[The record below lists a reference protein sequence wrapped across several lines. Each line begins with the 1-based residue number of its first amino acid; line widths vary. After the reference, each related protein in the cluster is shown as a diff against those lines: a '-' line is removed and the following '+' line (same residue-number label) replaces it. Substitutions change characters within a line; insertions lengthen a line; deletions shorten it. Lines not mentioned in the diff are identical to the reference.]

1 MGETRDLV
9 GEVMSAPVFTV
20 VPEEPVR
27 AAVRAMGDHRIGG
40 VVVAREGEL
49 LGIFTERDLLNRIL
63 DDAGLLDRP
72 VGEVMTTPL
81 VTVTTDTPIDEAFEA
96 MTERSIRRLP
106 VVSDEGKLVGIV
118 TERDLLRWVDTVV
131 HT

>member
-1 MGETRDLV
+1 MGETHDVLS
-9 GEVMSAPVFTV
+9 EVMSAPVITV
-20 VPEEPVR
+20 VPEEPAR
-27 AAVRAMGDHRIGG
+27 AAVRAMSDHRIGG
-40 VVVAREGEL
+40 VVVAREGEP

-63 DDAGLLDRP
+63 DDPGLLDRP
-72 VGEVMTTPL
+72 MESVMTTPL
-81 VTVTTDTPIDEAFEA
+81 ITATADTPIEEAFEA

-106 VVSDEGKLVGIV
+106 VVSEGKLVGIV